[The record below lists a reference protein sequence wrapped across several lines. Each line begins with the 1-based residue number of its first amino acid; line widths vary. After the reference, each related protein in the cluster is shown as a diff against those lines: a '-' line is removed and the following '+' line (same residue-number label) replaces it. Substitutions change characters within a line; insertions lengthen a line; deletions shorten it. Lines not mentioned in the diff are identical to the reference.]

1 MERKRGKGIRLK
13 SHLSG
18 DRKCSTSWK
27 RAGVSLSFQDRPFL
41 DKRCF
46 LLSSCIEQWREW
58 HISKKKKNENRTEKS
73 VRSERRGPVVIP
85 SLLRGANAQTSK
97 IAGYYLAEI
106 KKTEQTFTGVKRS
119 IEKYRVFNFLPLFFR
134 SLVPIKRKH
143 RSVSANVKTPRWSLL
158 KGKPEN

>member
-1 MERKRGKGIRLK
+1 MGKKSGKKEGKRNSLEIAFIRRQKVLHFVETSGRKFV
-13 SHLSG
+13 
-18 DRKCSTSWK
+18 
-27 RAGVSLSFQDRPFL
+27 VSRSPFL

-58 HISKKKKNENRTEKS
+58 HISKKKKNENRTEKI

-106 KKTEQTFTGVKRS
+106 KKTEQPFTGVKRS
-119 IEKYRVFNFLPLFFR
+119 IEKYRVFNFLSFFSFTR
-134 SLVPIKRKH
+134 SC
-143 RSVSANVKTPRWSLL
+143 
-158 KGKPEN
+158 